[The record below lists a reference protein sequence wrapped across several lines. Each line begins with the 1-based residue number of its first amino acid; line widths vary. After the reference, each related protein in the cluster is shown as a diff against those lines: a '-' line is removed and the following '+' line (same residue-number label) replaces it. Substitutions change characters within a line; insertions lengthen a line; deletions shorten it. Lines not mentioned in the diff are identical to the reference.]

1 MINSVS
7 IEVYHSIKNS
17 GILSDKRM
25 KVYDIFYE
33 NPQGL
38 TGSEVSEI
46 YKSKY
51 PSSKHSE
58 TIRNRI
64 TELRDMGVLDEIAI
78 VTCQYTNR
86 SVTKFRLNHKMPT
99 SLEKKETLNE
109 KLDKILQN
117 IVELGH
123 SMQEGEQKNKL
134 RLIHREIKNLKK

>member
-51 PSSKHSE
+51 LSSKHSE

-64 TELRDMGVLDEIAI
+64 TELRDMGVLDEKAI

-86 SVTKFRLNHKMPT
+86 SVTKFCLNQKMPT

-109 KLDKILQN
+109 KLDKILHN
-117 IVELGH
+117 IVELGY

-134 RLIHREIKNLKK
+134 RLIHKEIKNLKK

>member
-33 NPQGL
+33 NQQGL

-64 TELRDMGVLDEIAI
+64 TELRDMGVLDEIGI

-109 KLDKILQN
+109 KLDKILQS
-117 IVELGH
+117 IVKLGY

-134 RLIHREIKNLKK
+134 RLIHAEVKNLKK

>member
-7 IEVYHSIKNS
+7 VEVYHSIKNS

-64 TELRDMGVLDEIAI
+64 TELRDMGVLDEIDI

-117 IVELGH
+117 IVELGY

-134 RLIHREIKNLKK
+134 RLIHREVKNLKK

>member
-51 PSSKHSE
+51 LSSKHSE

-64 TELRDMGVLDEIAI
+64 TELRDMGVLDEKAI

-86 SVTKFRLNHKMPT
+86 SVTKFCLNQKMPT

-109 KLDKILQN
+109 KLDKILHN
-117 IVELGH
+117 IVELGY

-134 RLIHREIKNLKK
+134 RIIHKEIKNLKK